1 MKTRVAVASS
11 DGKYVNQHFGRATQF
26 LIFEMGHDQDREDN
40 DNPMDPGDHCEYR
53 FIELRRNE
61 PSCPGEDLEENKHL
75 HVVRLLQDCQAVLVS
90 RIGTGAMEILQENG
104 IEPYVIPDYIE
115 DALKRFVQLKRSS

>member
-75 HVVRLLQDCQAVLVS
+75 HVSVYS
-90 RIGTGAMEILQENG
+90 RTARRYWSAGSVPAQWRSYRKTGSNRMLSRTISRML
-104 IEPYVIPDYIE
+104 
-115 DALKRFVQLKRSS
+115 